1 MTGLVVVPQCNI
13 LGCPSGRAPTRGIS
27 VYFPDTRC
35 GALTSSTLS
44 QKALPIAAGIVV
56 AAVASA
62 LLNRWLALK
71 AERRNP
77 PLGRFIT
84 VDGVRLHYVERGTG
98 TPLILLHGNGSMIQ
112 DFQSSGLIDLAAKKY
127 RVIAFDRPGFG
138 HSGRPRSTIWTPEAQ
153 ADLIAGA
160 LQKIGVPRAIILG
173 HSWGTLVAL
182 ALAMKYPQEV
192 QALVLASGYYY
203 PNPRADVVILSPPA
217 IPLIG
222 DLLNHTLSP
231 LLSRLMWPLL
241 LRKIFGPS
249 PVPEK
254 FEGFPEEM
262 AVRPSQIRASAA
274 ESALMIPSVYALG
287 KQYGLLQMPVAIVA
301 GAEDRLI
308 ESEQSAHLH
317 RDIQHSTLRCVPGT
331 GHMVHQTAT
340 GEIMTAIDMVAAQN
354 GNSVVVT
361 SAA

>member
-1 MTGLVVVPQCNI
+1 
-13 LGCPSGRAPTRGIS
+13 
-27 VYFPDTRC
+27 
-35 GALTSSTLS
+35 
-44 QKALPIAAGIVV
+44 
-56 AAVASA
+56 
-62 LLNRWLALK
+62 
-71 AERRNP
+71 
-77 PLGRFIT
+77 
-84 VDGVRLHYVERGTG
+84 
-98 TPLILLHGNGSMIQ
+98 MIE
-112 DFQSSGLIDLAAKKY
+112 DFQSSGLIDLAAKNY
-127 RVIAFDRPGFG
+127 RVIAIDRPGFG
-138 HSGRPRSTIWTPEAQ
+138 HSNRPRSTVWTPQAQ
-153 ADLIAGA
+153 ADLIAAA
-160 LQKIGVPRAIILG
+160 LKKIGVPRAIILG

-182 ALAMKYPQEV
+182 ALAVKYPQEV

-203 PNPRADVVILSPPA
+203 PTARADVVMLSPPA

-222 DLLNHTLSP
+222 DLLSHTISP

-254 FEGFPEEM
+254 FKGFPEEM

-274 ESALMIPSVYALG
+274 ESALMIPSAHTLEQ
-287 KQYGLLQMPVAIVA
+287 QYPLLQMPVAIVA

-308 ESEQSAHLH
+308 ESEQSSHLH
-317 RDIQHSTLRCVPGT
+317 RDIPHSTLRSVPGT

-340 GEIMTAIDMVAAQN
+340 GQIMSAIDMVAAQN

>member
-1 MTGLVVVPQCNI
+1 MHRPEAV
-13 LGCPSGRAPTRGIS
+13 S
-27 VYFPDTRC
+27 VYFPDTRS

-44 QKALPIAAGIVV
+44 QKALPIAAGIVA
-56 AAVASA
+56 AAVACA
-62 LLNRWLALK
+62 LLNRWLAQK

-84 VDGVRLHYVERGTG
+84 VDGVRIHYVERGTG
-98 TPLILLHGNGSMIQ
+98 TPLILLHGNGSMIE
-112 DFQSSGLIDLAAKKY
+112 DFQSSGLIDLAAEKY

-138 HSGRPRSTIWTPEAQ
+138 HSGRPRSKIWTPEAQ

-160 LQKIGVPRAIILG
+160 LTKIGVPRAIILG

-182 ALAMKYPQEV
+182 ALAMKYPQQV

-203 PNPRADVVILSPPA
+203 PNARADVVILSPPA

-222 DLLNHTLSP
+222 DLLSHTLSP

-254 FEGFPEEM
+254 FKGFPEEM

-274 ESALMIPSVYALG
+274 ESALMIPSAHALG
-287 KQYGLLQMPVAIVA
+287 KQYRLLQIPVAIVA
-301 GAEDRLI
+301 GADDRLI

-317 RDIQHSTLRCVPGT
+317 RDIPHSTLRCVPGT

-340 GEIMTAIDMVAAQN
+340 EEIMTAIDMVAAQN
-354 GNSVVVT
+354 RKPVAAT

>member
-1 MTGLVVVPQCNI
+1 VDFRHT
-13 LGCPSGRAPTRGIS
+13 SSR
-27 VYFPDTRC
+27 
-35 GALTSSTLS
+35 ALTSSTMA
-44 QKALPIAAGIVV
+44 QKALPIAAGVVV

-62 LLNRWLALK
+62 LLNRWLAQK

-84 VDGVRLHYVERGTG
+84 VDGVRLHYVDRGTG
-98 TPLILLHGNGSMIQ
+98 TPLVLLHGNGSMIE
-112 DFQSSGLIDLAAKKY
+112 DFQSSGLIDLAAKNY
-127 RVIAFDRPGFG
+127 RVIAIDRPGFG
-138 HSGRPRSTIWTPEAQ
+138 HSNRPRSTVWTPQAQ
-153 ADLIAGA
+153 ADLIAAA
-160 LQKIGVPRAIILG
+160 LKKIGVPRAIILG

-182 ALAMKYPQEV
+182 ALAVKYPQEV

-203 PNPRADVVILSPPA
+203 PTARADVVMLSPPA

-222 DLLNHTLSP
+222 DLLSHTISP

-254 FEGFPEEM
+254 FKGFPEEM

-274 ESALMIPSVYALG
+274 ESALMIPSAHTLEQ
-287 KQYGLLQMPVAIVA
+287 QYRLLQMPVAIVA

-308 ESEQSAHLH
+308 ESEQSFHLH
-317 RDIQHSTLRCVPGT
+317 RDIPQSTLRSVPGT

-340 GEIMTAIDMVAAQN
+340 GEIMSAIDLVASQN
-354 GNSVVVT
+354 RKPVAVT

>member
-1 MTGLVVVPQCNI
+1 MNTFKIDATPFR
-13 LGCPSGRAPTRGIS
+13 SS
-27 VYFPDTRC
+27 VSRPRRE
-35 GALTSSTLS
+35 SMHR
-44 QKALPIAAGIVV
+44 
-56 AAVASA
+56 A
-62 LLNRWLALK
+62 LLNRWLAQK

-84 VDGVRLHYVERGTG
+84 VDGIRLHYVDRGTG
-98 TPLILLHGNGSMIQ
+98 TSLVLLHGNGSMIE
-112 DFQSSGLIDLAAKKY
+112 DFQSSGLIDLAAENY
-127 RVIAFDRPGFG
+127 RVIAIDRPGFG
-138 HSGRPRSTIWTPEAQ
+138 HSNRPRNTVWTPEAQ
-153 ADLIAGA
+153 ADLVAAA
-160 LQKIGVPRAIILG
+160 LKKIGVPRAIILG

-182 ALAMKYPQEV
+182 ALAVKYPKQV

-203 PNPRADVVILSPPA
+203 PSARADVVMLSPPA

-222 DLLNHTLSP
+222 DILSHTISP

-254 FEGFPEEM
+254 FKGFPEEM

-274 ESALMIPSVYALG
+274 ESALMIPSARILEQ
-287 KQYGLLQMPVAIVA
+287 QYRLLQMPVAILA

-317 RDIQHSTLRCVPGT
+317 RDIPHSTLRCVPGT
-331 GHMVHQTAT
+331 GHMVHQRAT
-340 GEIMTAIDMVAAQN
+340 GEIITAIDLVAAQN
-354 GNSVVVT
+354 RKPVGVT